1 VRWIAGEEQSI
12 YDHLNTDRNLTWIL
26 QRYLQHH
33 GPVSSDELARR
44 YGVPA
49 QRVDHILEGMT
60 PGNDFI
66 RGHFVPARKED
77 ADKRQWCYRPN
88 IEKVHRQ
95 TIAILRK
102 EITPSQVHDFAR
114 FLFRW
119 QHVATRTQES
129 GTSGLQHCLAQ
140 LQGLSIPAEIWER
153 EILGRRVMNYT
164 SSLLSQVTSSGSI
177 VWTGAG
183 PGRMRPVL
191 RGEGNTFLDGQETN
205 ATVGEAAQRVLS
217 YLTTHGASF
226 FADIRTGTRM
236 SLDGTNAGIAEL
248 FWKGIITNDVYLEL
262 QSLRKS
268 LRRSPDIPIDRI
280 EIVDP
285 RHNPRRGRL
294 MQQARRA
301 MREVPGWAGR
311 WSLVRLAGVLG
322 DPLTMEERVHRQ
334 ALQFLDRYG
343 IVAREFCKREDLLP
357 WPLIAMELQRMEM
370 RGEVRK
376 GYFVEGLSGMQYAL
390 PAAVDELQHTRGASD
405 ADVPPLLL
413 NACDP
418 ANPYGPGLELPLRGN
433 TAVDSESGGP
443 GFARIPGNYVVFHRG
458 VPVLLLAH
466 YGKKIW
472 TLAEAD
478 AHVIHDALRI
488 FVDMIRLPD
497 HLRPFNDIT
506 IEHCDTLRT
515 RESPFEPVLRSLGFR
530 AERNQTMRYD
540 GY

>member
-1 VRWIAGEEQSI
+1 
-12 YDHLNTDRNLTWIL
+12 
-26 QRYLQHH
+26 
-33 GPVSSDELARR
+33 
-44 YGVPA
+44 
-49 QRVDHILEGMT
+49 
-60 PGNDFI
+60 
-66 RGHFVPARKED
+66 
-77 ADKRQWCYRPN
+77 
-88 IEKVHRQ
+88 
-95 TIAILRK
+95 
-102 EITPSQVHDFAR
+102 
-114 FLFRW
+114 
-119 QHVATRTQES
+119 
-129 GTSGLQHCLAQ
+129 
-140 LQGLSIPAEIWER
+140 
-153 EILGRRVMNYT
+153 
-164 SSLLSQVTSSGSI
+164 
-177 VWTGAG
+177 
-183 PGRMRPVL
+183 
-191 RGEGNTFLDGQETN
+191 
-205 ATVGEAAQRVLS
+205 
-217 YLTTHGASF
+217 
-226 FADIRTGTRM
+226 
-236 SLDGTNAGIAEL
+236 
-248 FWKGIITNDVYLEL
+248 
-262 QSLRKS
+262 
-268 LRRSPDIPIDRI
+268 
-280 EIVDP
+280 
-285 RHNPRRGRL
+285 
-294 MQQARRA
+294 
-301 MREVPGWAGR
+301 
-311 WSLVRLAGVLG
+311 
-322 DPLTMEERVHRQ
+322 VHRQ

-390 PAAVDELQHTRGASD
+390 PAAVDELQRTRGASD